1 MRIMTPQSALFSIAL
16 AIVSA
21 SAPLAQASEP
31 GTSPVIEHHPMA
43 NLLGAQDR
51 GAAQEDEVPDK
62 RDEIKA
68 LIKTFEG
75 HTKKKGKED
84 TEAVK
89 VLDTLLSEFADS
101 GPKDRVS
108 IVKAL
113 EKSLTLKR
121 KDHKD
126 GTKEARVAMA
136 AAVCLGEM
144 GPESVK
150 PLIGITGGKKLRGNP
165 DLFRRAILSLGK
177 TEDGDAVKPLLNLMG
192 DKTPMIQGA
201 AIEALGM
208 FRGEEQKVRK
218 TIVEALL
225 KMIMP
230 IKSTV
235 DTDTNDTITREQ
247 YDVVGP
253 PTITTLQ
260 RLSDQSMRDLVEW
273 QQWWNKNKRKDWDEE
288 ED

>member
-1 MRIMTPQSALFSIAL
+1 MSTMPLKSALFTFAL
-16 AIVSA
+16 TA
-21 SAPLAQASEP
+21 
-31 GTSPVIEHHPMA
+31 
-43 NLLGAQDR
+43 LLGAAPIAQARAGEAGPGAALLSMAQELHAQGR

-62 RDEIKA
+62 RDEIKE
-68 LIKTFEG
+68 LIKTFQG

-84 TEAVK
+84 AEAVK
-89 VLDTLLSEFADS
+89 VIDKLLSEFPQS
-101 GPKDRVS
+101 GPKDRAS

-121 KDHKD
+121 KDHED
-126 GTKEARVAMA
+126 GTKENRVAMA

-150 PLIGITGGKKLRGNP
+150 PLISITGGKKLRDDP

-177 TEDGDAVKPLLNLMG
+177 TEDSDAVKPLLSLMA
-192 DKTPMIQGA
+192 DKTPVIQGA

-218 TIVEALL
+218 SIVEALL

-235 DTDTNDTITREQ
+235 DTDTSDTITREQ

-260 RLSDQSMRDLVEW
+260 RLTDQNMRDFTEW
-273 QQWWNKNKRKDWDEE
+273 QQWWNKNKRKDWDDDEN
-288 ED
+288 